1 MHAILEQIGPA
12 NALAGA
18 AVILGLVVVALA
30 VRAATNAALA
40 LKTRVLALG
49 SGAALLGV
57 GAGRPLGLDQAIP
70 EALTQWFSA
79 TFDTPLEQASVIAVG
94 VVALGMLIGLVL
106 VYFWIRAMIRLAWMA
121 FVGLA
126 LLAVS
131 LAVVRAAEGIVP
143 VPDVLRDGFVLT
155 GIVAMLLVVWGI
167 YRMVTRPAPPPSR
180 A

>member
-1 MHAILEQIGPA
+1 M
-12 NALAGA
+12 
-18 AVILGLVVVALA
+18 
-30 VRAATNAALA
+30 
-40 LKTRVLALG
+40 LALG

-57 GAGRPLGLDQAIP
+57 GAGRPLGLDEAVPDAI
-70 EALTQWFSA
+70 TQWLA
-79 TFDTPLEQASVIAVG
+79 RTFDTPLEQAAVVAVV

-121 FVGLA
+121 LVGLS

-131 LAVVRAAEGIVP
+131 LAVVLAGEGILP
-143 VPDVLRDGFVLT
+143 VPDALRDGFVLT

-167 YRMVTRPAPPPSR
+167 YRMLARPSAPPPRPVR